1 MTEFIVSNEL
11 VEQYEPLVNKITK
24 QFVDKVKVSWDDVK
38 SMAYEGL
45 AIAFNTYDSERSKM
59 TFVQFA

>member
-1 MTEFIVSNEL
+1 MDELIVNNEL
-11 VEQYEPLVNKITK
+11 VTKYEPLVNKITK

-45 AIAFNTYDSERSKM
+45 AIAFKTYNSER
-59 TFVQFA
+59 